1 MTGVSPEDQEMLD
14 ALQHAVNEALERK
27 RRLGHYAVIWRDDRP
42 VITGGEA
49 TDRPLLKPAHSDL
62 AADDGGLRSALHD

>member
-14 ALQHAVNEALERK
+14 ALQHAVSEVLERK

-42 VITGGEA
+42 VITGGVA
-49 TDRPLLKPAHSDL
+49 TDRPLLKPGHSGL
-62 AADDGGLRSALHD
+62 AADDGGLRSAPRD

>member
-49 TDRPLLKPAHSDL
+49 TDRPHLKPAHSDL